1 MDLKDKSM
9 NNFEAPVYEKG
20 YPNFD
25 AVNRKD
31 EKSFEEFAD
40 YIMNEVSDE
49 KIEDL
54 FQEMGIDI
62 DLNKPWSDE

>member
-1 MDLKDKSM
+1 M

-20 YPNFD
+20 YPSFE

>member
-1 MDLKDKSM
+1 M

-20 YPNFD
+20 YPSFE

-31 EKSFEEFAD
+31 AKTFEEFAD
-40 YIMNEVSDE
+40 YIVNDVSDE
-49 KIEDL
+49 KIENL
-54 FQEMGIDI
+54 FEEMGIEI

>member
-1 MDLKDKSM
+1 M

-20 YPNFD
+20 YPSFE

-31 EKSFEEFAD
+31 SFEEFAD

-49 KIEDL
+49 RIEDL
-54 FQEMGIDI
+54 FEEMGIDI
-62 DLNKPWSDE
+62 DLNKPWGDE